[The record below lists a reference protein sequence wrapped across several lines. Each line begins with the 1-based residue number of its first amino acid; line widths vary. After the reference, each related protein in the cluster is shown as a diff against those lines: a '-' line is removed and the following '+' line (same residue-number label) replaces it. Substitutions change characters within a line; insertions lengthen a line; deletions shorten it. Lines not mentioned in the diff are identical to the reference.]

1 MAQRESR
8 LSREIMKELR
18 LKGAFCFKV
27 WGSEHMMAGLPDII
41 GCYGGRFFA
50 FETKTPDKRSN
61 TSIVQERILQKI
73 KDAGGLAQVV
83 CTTTE
88 AVDAM
93 MRHRINSRRS
103 GTE

>member
-8 LSREIMKELR
+8 LSRVIMTELR

-41 GCYGGRFFA
+41 GCYRGRFFA
-50 FETKTPDKRSN
+50 FETKTPDKRKN
-61 TSIVQERILQKI
+61 TSMVQERIMQKI
-73 KDAGGLAQVV
+73 RDAGGLAQVV

-93 MRHRINSRRS
+93 MKHRIKSRAP

>member
-8 LSREIMKELR
+8 LSRDIMQQLR
-18 LKGAFCFKV
+18 LQGAFCFKV

-50 FETKTPDKRSN
+50 FETKTPDKRNN
-61 TSIVQERILQKI
+61 TSMVQNRIIQKI
-73 KDAGGLAQVV
+73 RDAGGLAQVV

-93 MRHRINSRRS
+93 MQHRIKSRRP
-103 GTE
+103 GNE